1 MKATVGSGPAPPAA
15 AGAAVVGGPSP
26 TLAGARFS
34 LLAVQRPSPERSP
47 LEPLL
52 LLLPPRPLV
61 RPPAQQQ
68 QSPRHLPC
76 CCLLSCSFEYCQRC
90 RCCPLLSPGS
100 VGRYCQSP
108 CCPYCKGLLVQV
120 THSSDHLIVPRL
132 DWEDEIV
139 HQVVPPVSA
148 STVLDLL
155 DRAPVAGWEV
165 VCTPEIAA
173 RRVRSAAA
181 ARTFSSCTTVETLP
195 RCQ

>member
-1 MKATVGSGPAPPAA
+1 M
-15 AGAAVVGGPSP
+15 
-26 TLAGARFS
+26 AGARFS
-34 LLAVQRPSPERSP
+34 LLAVQWPEPERSP
-47 LEPLL
+47 LEPLQP
-52 LLLPPRPLV
+52 LLPPRPLLL
-61 RPPAQQQ
+61 PPEQQQ
-68 QSPRHLPC
+68 PRPLRLHWTPLLPQ
-76 CCLLSCSFEYCQRC
+76 LLCFQAEYCQRC